1 MKVIIIQGFV
11 HDYYNNSNNNNN
23 QQKLINDSD
32 NENNSNNSNWYFM
45 YIVFNCFMYFVDWI
59 EKIKYKDWIL
69 IVVEMTG
76 KKRAIQISK
85 LKLITR
91 EGKRENK
98 YTYVQIKYAWNM
110 RYVLVLISF
119 QTMMFQKNFEL
130 KCRKIMQQKML

>member
-1 MKVIIIQGFV
+1 MKVIIIWGFV

-23 QQKLINDSD
+23 NQQKLINDGD

-76 KKRAIQISK
+76 KKRAI
-85 LKLITR
+85 
-91 EGKRENK
+91 
-98 YTYVQIKYAWNM
+98 
-110 RYVLVLISF
+110 
-119 QTMMFQKNFEL
+119 
-130 KCRKIMQQKML
+130 